1 MACALATVIAWS
13 GFILM
18 SRLASVAA
26 VSPYDLTAM
35 RFGVAALLLLPF
47 ARRLG
52 LFSLPPLR
60 GIAFAATA
68 GIGFTLLAF
77 AGLGWAPAGH
87 GSVLMPG
94 TLPLW
99 TAILA
104 WIFLA
109 EHPTRFRLGML
120 ASILAGIGVILWA
133 SLSGQAIPGAWR
145 GDILFLLAA
154 LAWGIFT
161 ILARRWN
168 VDPMLA
174 TAAIA
179 IYSALLYLPV
189 YLLFLPKGLWDT
201 PLDVLLLHGAF
212 QATIPAILTM
222 FLFTRA
228 VAAIGA
234 GTTTMITAAVPGAVA
249 ISAWPLLGEVLQP
262 DVALGAALVTAG
274 MLGTVLDTARSPR
287 RPSAGRGG

>member
-1 MACALATVIAWS
+1 
-13 GFILM
+13 M
-18 SRLASVAA
+18 SRLASVVA
-26 VSPYDLTAM
+26 VTPYDLAAM
-35 RFGVAALLLLPF
+35 RFGIAALLLLPF

-52 LFSLPPLR
+52 LFRLPPLR
-60 GIAFAATA
+60 GVAFAATA

-87 GSVLMPG
+87 ASVLMPG

-99 TAILA
+99 TAMLA
-104 WIFLA
+104 WIFLR
-109 EHPTRFRLGML
+109 ETPTQFRLGML
-120 ASILAGIGVILWA
+120 ATILAGIGVILWGA
-133 SLSGQAIPGAWR
+133 LSSEAIPGAWR

-154 LAWGIFT
+154 FAWGIFT

-179 IYSALLYLPV
+179 VYSALLYLPV
-189 YLLFLPKGLWDT
+189 YLVFLPKQLTET
-201 PLDVLLLHGAF
+201 PLDQLLLHGAF
-212 QATIPAILTM
+212 QGTIPAILTM

-234 GTTTMITAAVPGAVA
+234 GTTTMITAAVPGTVAVA
-249 ISAWPLLGEVLQP
+249 AWPLLGEVLRL

-274 MLGTVLDTARSPR
+274 MLGTVLDTARSPGAA
-287 RPSAGRGG
+287 SAGAGR